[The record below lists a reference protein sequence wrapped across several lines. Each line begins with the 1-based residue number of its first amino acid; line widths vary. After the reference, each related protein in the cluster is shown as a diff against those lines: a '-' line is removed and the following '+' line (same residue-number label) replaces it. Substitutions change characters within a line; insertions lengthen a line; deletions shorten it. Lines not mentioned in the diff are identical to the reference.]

1 MIRCLCL
8 LTIISSLL
16 PSSFVLAREFVSEK
30 QKVRYEILT
39 ERKDVI
45 WGFDFLKDGRIIFTE
60 RGGKIFVFDPKTKR
74 STQVKGVPKVW
85 DRGQGGLLDIRVH
98 PSNGKIFFTYSEPVK
113 GKSTTTLAVAF
124 LVGDELMNFK
134 KLYSAHEASSSDV
147 HYGSRIEFDGK
158 GHLFITVGDRN
169 DRKKVQDLSYSNGK
183 VIRLKEDGS
192 VPEDNP
198 FKKKG
203 QRPEIYAYGVRSPQ
217 GLAFRPQT
225 NELWLAEMGPRG
237 GDEINIIEAGKNY
250 GWPDI
255 THGREYYGPK
265 IGDGTEKEGVEA
277 SIVHW
282 VPSISPS
289 ALAFYNGDVFPAW
302 KGNAFVACLSG
313 QQLRRLKLDGRRVV
327 SQEVLL
333 ESVDRFRNVRS
344 GPDGYLYLS
353 TDSGKLGRLLN

>member
-1 MIRCLCL
+1 MIRNL
-8 LTIISSLL
+8 LLFAFIGSVFSSSLT
-16 PSSFVLAREFVSEK
+16 FAREFVPEK
-30 QKVRYEILT
+30 QKVRYEVLT

-60 RGGKIFVFDPKTKR
+60 RGGKIFIFDPKTKR
-74 STQVKGVPKVW
+74 STQVKGAPQVHA
-85 DRGQGGLLDIRVH
+85 RGQGGLLDIRVH
-98 PSNGKIFFTYSEPVK
+98 PANGKIFLTYSEPAN
-113 GKSTTTLAVAF
+113 GKSATALAVAF
-124 LVGDELMNFK
+124 LVGDELKSFK
-134 KLYSAHEASSSDV
+134 KIYTAHEASTSDI

-158 GHLFITVGDRN
+158 GHVFFTVGDRN
-169 DRKKVQDLSYSNGK
+169 DRKRVQDLAYSNGK

-192 VPEDNP
+192 IPEDNP

-203 QRPEIYAYGVRSPQ
+203 QRPEIFAYGIRSPQ

-225 NELWLAEMGPRG
+225 NELWLADMGPRG

-265 IGDGTEKEGVEA
+265 IGEGTEKVGVVP
-277 SIVHW
+277 SVVYW

-289 ALAFYNGDVFPAW
+289 AIAFYDADVFPAW
-302 KGNAFVACLSG
+302 KGNVFVACLSG
-313 QQLRRLKLDGRRVV
+313 QQLRRLKLDGSRVV

-333 ESVDRFRNVRS
+333 ENVDRFRNVRS

-353 TDSGKLGRLLN
+353 TDSGKLGRLLK